1 MQSSI
6 SSTQWKEGD
15 TITLTA
21 TPTNMEYHAT
31 IWVINYTSSDLNE
44 CAGDLID
51 NGKVFAYDIAETE
64 ITQTVTSSALSIHT
78 LTPICIDCLA
88 PHYVGQ
94 TMEMPFSALQQ
105 YNRTYEV
112 GTTYNILHGD
122 VVLSGIVTWLKNW
135 FNTKEEHDSMM
146 FTDSGWQTCSLNSG
160 YSVYSSGTS
169 LRVRKTGKIVQING
183 VFKNN
188 SSVTSSIT
196 AVKFATIP
204 TGYRPSKQQVKVCQ
218 GSNMDR
224 WTLIVNSSGE
234 MFWARYGT
242 DSYVTAS
249 SGRFLPYTMTY
260 MID

>member
-21 TPTNMEYHAT
+21 TPTNMEYPVT
-31 IWVINYTSSDLNE
+31 IWVINYTATDLNE
-44 CAGDLID
+44 CGADLIN
-51 NGKVFAYDIAETE
+51 NGKVFAADVEETV

-78 LTPICIDCLA
+78 LTPICIDCLT
-88 PHYVGQ
+88 PHYVSQ
-94 TMEMPFSALQQ
+94 TMYMPFSTLQQ
-105 YNRTYEV
+105 NGRTYEV

-160 YSVYSSGTS
+160 YAVHSSGTS
-169 LRVRKTGKIVQING
+169 LRVRKTGKLVQING

-188 SSVTSSIT
+188 SSVTSSTT

-218 GSNMDR
+218 GTDMNR
-224 WTLIVNSSGE
+224 WALLVNSSGE

-242 DSYVTAS
+242 DSYATAS
-249 SGRFLPYTMTY
+249 SGRWFPYTMTY